1 MDVTDYNIIEILQK
15 NGRISMKE
23 LGEMVALS
31 PPAVAERVKRLEED
45 DIITGYKAVINKKKL
60 GKNIDMFINVAMRVD
75 KQEKFLNLVRE
86 NDNLIE
92 CYHVTGPYC
101 MIVKAN
107 LSDMADLEGL
117 IGKLQVFGDT
127 QTYIILSNPIENKI
141 LKPSKKLREKT

>member
-141 LKPSKKLREKT
+141 LKPSKKT